1 VQTNVSTW
9 PHPVAC
15 RPWRSCATQWVR
27 RGGRDVAAIYIAAD
41 VPCSAPYRVHC
52 EAGYIYIY
60 SRISPVIVISR
71 RPPLETQDNA
81 SWNHESIDCSSLAP
95 GPAQLG
101 KAHWG
106 SRFLVAGLYWSTLTD
121 PPACARVWA
130 SRRSDIAAF
139 RLHTALLTTTWLVVD
154 WLILTDLLSDLDI
167 DSSWSTDDAPRALR
181 PAASALGPI
190 WPALCG
196 LIYLSGNRYFPFL
209 YGRWYSP
216 HQVQGSR
223 IQYGLF
229 VLDPR
234 LPPGVRCLGAIL
246 PFCCWNVA
254 LPLPRCGTSPWSKV
268 HGRDQ
273 NPVRSVISF
282 CTRHLHSAI

>member
-1 VQTNVSTW
+1 MSPPRRSW
-9 PHPVAC
+9 RGCHLYRC
-15 RPWRSCATQWVR
+15 RCPLLSSLSCSL
-27 RGGRDVAAIYIAAD
+27 RGWI
-41 VPCSAPYRVHC
+41 
-52 EAGYIYIY
+52 YIYIFQNLAGY
-60 SRISPVIVISR
+60 RWA
-71 RPPLETQDNA
+71 LQDNA

-154 WLILTDLLSDLDI
+154 WLILLDWLLVI
-167 DSSWSTDDAPRALR
+167 DWWCSQSSAALFRA
-181 PAASALGPI
+181 
-190 WPALCG
+190 
-196 LIYLSGNRYFPFL
+196 SGNRYFPFL

-254 LPLPRCGTSPWSKV
+254 LLLLVQSPRQRPKSGPIRYFLLHTTPSLCHLS
-268 HGRDQ
+268 
-273 NPVRSVISF
+273 
-282 CTRHLHSAI
+282 LHSPSLSIL